1 MININIP
8 SLAIIGGSGVGKTT
22 FIELLQVKYKKLT
35 GFTLNY
41 VNLEV
46 FCKNLLLE
54 SSDESLKCQQK
65 LVDVLGHQYFPIGW
79 NYIEYVKLI
88 LSSSDKLHTAQLI
101 ISNYLLSYIDDAA
114 VDMYLTSQRIAIF
127 EVNVLLEWR
136 LKHVFNNKIL
146 IRSSYKDCKARLKNN
161 KSWNDNKIDIFF
173 EAQIGEI
180 ERIYNDKYVVTIDN
194 TETLL
199 ELNEKVDDYL
209 KVFLG
214 RYPPYQV

>member
-8 SLAIIGGSGVGKTT
+8 SLAIIGGSSVGKTT
-22 FIELLQVKYKKLT
+22 FIELLQKKYKELT
-35 GFTLNY
+35 GFSLNY

-79 NYIEYVKLI
+79 SYIDYVKLI

-101 ISNYLLSYIDDAA
+101 ISNYLIDYIDEAA
-114 VDMYLTSQRIAIF
+114 VQMYLTPQRIAIF

-136 LKHVFNNKIL
+136 LKDVFNNKIL
-146 IRSSYKDCKARLKNN
+146 IRSSYNDCKARLKDN
-161 KSWNDNKIDIFF
+161 KSWNDNKIDVFF
-173 EAQIGEI
+173 EAQIGDI
-180 ERIYNDKYVVTIDN
+180 ERIYNTKYVVTIDN
-194 TETLL
+194 TDTLYN
-199 ELNEKVDDYL
+199 LNQKAIEYIKVL
-209 KVFLG
+209 IG